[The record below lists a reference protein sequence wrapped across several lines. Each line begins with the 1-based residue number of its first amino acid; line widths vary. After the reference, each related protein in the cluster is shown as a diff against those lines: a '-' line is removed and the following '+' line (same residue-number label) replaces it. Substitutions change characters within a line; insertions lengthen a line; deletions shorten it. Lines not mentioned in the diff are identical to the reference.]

1 MPRTELDTFLNAWDR
16 EAEQTARLLESLPAE
31 HYDLRPDAGG
41 RSLGELAWHLAEVEA
56 FVPEGLE
63 TGFVAGMKMPIP
75 TRPREVQ
82 ALAPGFRQVH
92 AEQRARVARL
102 TPEDLGREVPFMGD
116 RRMTVRELL
125 WGALLHHAIHHRGQ
139 LALMCRIAGGK
150 PPGLY
155 GPSRE
160 EWAEMRAKMAAKP

>member
-1 MPRTELDTFLNAWDR
+1 MPRNDIEIFLAAWDR
-16 EAEQTARLLESLPAE
+16 EAEQTARLLEALPE
-31 HYDLRPDAGG
+31 NQYDLRPDAEG

-63 TGFVAGMKMPIP
+63 TGFVANMKMPIP
-75 TRPREVQ
+75 TRPREVK

-102 TPEDLGREVPFMGD
+102 TPADLDRQVPFMGD
-116 RRMTVRELL
+116 RQMSVRELL

-139 LALMCRIAGGK
+139 LSLMCRIAGGQT
-150 PPGLY
+150 PGLY

-160 EWAEMRAKMAAKP
+160 EWAAMRAKMAAKA